1 MYSKQHSTKT
11 NKQFNDVNVGNDKG
25 SLRLQFSTR
34 ISEKFYSKRQ
44 AYKGLG
50 RSDTPDNRNWAEGIA
65 RRIQEDIDY
74 QNGANFDPTLVKYL
88 DIKPVLATV
97 TQLPNAKPLPM
108 LGELWDEFVEW
119 KRKTKQIEE
128 TTYLKNYL
136 KSYNSMIKAWL
147 NDPLNEETANNLI
160 NHLLSKTVNK
170 ATVKSLLG
178 ILSQMCQRA
187 ISKKILAEDY
197 FSEIKTTYTIPNK
210 SEQQKEQEDY
220 KAYTIE
226 ERDLIIDAFR
236 NHEKSSFKHD
246 ADLIE
251 FLFLTGC
258 RHGEAFALQ
267 WKSIKFDAGWIY
279 FQHSYDG
286 KTGITKGTKTDT
298 TRMFKMKGMTRL
310 INLLK
315 RMYGNGKNNEELVF
329 TTKTGKQHNSNALQ
343 NAWKSRVTDVRID
356 GKKYQYIGIVEQ
368 LARDGKLQ
376 YLKPYSTRHTFI
388 SIQANNGADLG
399 ILADSCGNSVDI
411 LMKHYLQPD
420 KEKTLKDI

>member
-1 MYSKQHSTKT
+1 MYSKQRSTKT
-11 NKQFNDVNVGNDKG
+11 SKQFNDVNVGNDKG

-97 TQLPNAKPLPM
+97 TQLPNAKPLPT
-108 LGELWDEFVEW
+108 LGELWNEFVEW

-128 TTYLKNYL
+128 TTYQHGYKSVYQRMIKNYL
-136 KSYNSMIKAWL
+136 DN
-147 NDPLNEETANNLI
+147 PLNEETANDLI
-160 NHLLSKTVNK
+160 NHLLSKTANK
-170 ATVKSLLG
+170 AAVKRLLG

-187 ISKKILAEDY
+187 ILKKIPTEDY
-197 FSEIKTTYTIPNK
+197 FSEVKETYTVPKK
-210 SEQQKEQEDY
+210 SNQQQEQEDLR
-220 KAYTIE
+220 AYTIE
-226 ERDLIIDAFR
+226 ERDLIINTFR
-236 NHEKSSFKHD
+236 NHEKTSIRHH

-267 WKSIKFDAGWIY
+267 WKCIKFDTGWIY
-279 FQHSYDG
+279 FKHSYDG
-286 KTGITKGTKTDT
+286 RTKITKSTKTNT
-298 TRMFKMKGMTRL
+298 SRMFKMKGMARL
-310 INLLK
+310 IDLLK
-315 RMYGNGKNNEELVF
+315 RMYGDGKNDDELIF
-329 TTKTGKQHNSNALQ
+329 KTETDRQYNNYKLQ
-343 NAWKSRVTDVRID
+343 NIWNKHAGGAIK
-356 GKKYQYIGIVEQ
+356 GKKYQYIGVVKE
-368 LARDGKLQ
+368 LVNENKLQ

-399 ILADSCGNSVDI
+399 ILADSCGNSVDV

-420 KEKTLKDI
+420 KEKTLKDV